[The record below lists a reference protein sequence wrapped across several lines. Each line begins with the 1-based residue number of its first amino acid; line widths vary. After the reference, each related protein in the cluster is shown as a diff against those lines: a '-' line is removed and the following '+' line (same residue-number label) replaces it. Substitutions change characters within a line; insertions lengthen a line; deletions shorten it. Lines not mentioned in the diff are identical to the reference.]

1 MGACLNLTRIAAHF
15 QNSHAV
21 LTSATHDRALLE
33 TADKI
38 AGITIAAL
46 RAGQKLLLA
55 GNGGSAADAQHLAA
69 EFVGRYKIERPSF
82 AAIALTTDT
91 SALTAIGNDCS
102 FAQVFAR
109 QLQGL
114 SGRGDVFWGFST
126 SGSSRNV
133 IAALQTA
140 RERGL
145 ATVGFTGVK
154 GRSMAE
160 YCDLLL
166 VAPSEDTPVIQQIHM
181 VAGHAICDA
190 VEFALAK
197 PAPSVAD
204 SRGG

>member
-1 MGACLNLTRIAAHF
+1 LNLSRIAAHF
-15 QNSHAV
+15 QRSQ
-21 LTSATHDRALLE
+21 
-33 TADKI
+33 
-38 AGITIAAL
+38 AAL
-46 RAGQKLLLA
+46 IGAAKDQGLLKVLDDVARITTAALQAGHKLLLA

-91 SALTAIGNDCS
+91 SALTAIGNDYS

-114 SGRGDVFWGFST
+114 GNSGDVFWGFST
-126 SGSSRNV
+126 SGTSPNV
-133 IAALQTA
+133 LAALKIA

-145 ATVGFTGVK
+145 STVGFTGAR

-160 YCDLLL
+160 HCDLLF
-166 VAPSEDTPVIQQIHM
+166 VAPSEDTAVIQQIHM

-190 VEFALAK
+190 VEFELTQ
-197 PAPSVAD
+197 P
-204 SRGG
+204 GQTG